1 MVAQVNSR
9 SDFFFFVGSWS
20 TMHMQF
26 ATLHILIASIV
37 VYAGLELHRLSELS
51 RMLLV
56 CWHISVSYTCSFRLI
71 NQHEIL
77 KSKPNNIS
85 SHPCH

>member
-9 SDFFFFVGSWS
+9 SDFFFFFVGSYIVS
-20 TMHMQF
+20 MHMQF

-71 NQHEIL
+71 NQHEI
-77 KSKPNNIS
+77 
-85 SHPCH
+85 